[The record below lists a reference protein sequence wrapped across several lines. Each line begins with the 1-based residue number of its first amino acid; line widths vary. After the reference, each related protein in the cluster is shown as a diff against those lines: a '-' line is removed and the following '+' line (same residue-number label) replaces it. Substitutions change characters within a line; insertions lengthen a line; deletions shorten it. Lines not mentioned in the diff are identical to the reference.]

1 MLFNSIDFAVFLPVV
16 FLLYWFGAGRNFRLQ
31 NYVILAASYIFYG
44 WWDWRF
50 LALILF
56 STLLD
61 YVVGIALS
69 KTEQPLARKFWLG
82 TSIVLNLALLGTF
95 KYLNFFIENFV
106 AAFSFFG
113 AEIPVEPLKLIL
125 PVGIS
130 FYTFQTMS
138 YSLDVYKR
146 KIIPSTDFVE
156 FASFVSFFPQLVAGP
171 IERAS
176 SLLPQFTKERTFSY
190 PDAVDGMRQII
201 WGLFKKVVIADSCAD
216 YIDMVFAAPES
227 YYSSTLL
234 FAALLFP
241 AQVYCD
247 FSGYSDIA
255 IGTAR
260 LFGIKLNKNFAF
272 PMFSLTVSEF
282 WRRWHISL
290 YSWFRDYVYFPYF
303 FRSNKRNKWRLVK
316 ATFLISALIG
326 FWHGADWTFIIWG
339 LANGVYLSIPILIG
353 GKKRKLEF
361 VDSSQLLP
369 TPVQFLRMNAV
380 YWLIMLPAILFRVD
394 GMDGAEVYFSHMFS
408 FSGSL
413 IPQDVEPSF
422 LMVYGCFFVVEW
434 FGRNQ
439 EYAIEKTFHSH
450 PAYMRWLLYIIII
463 FLTGMFMQSYEN
475 PFIYFNF

>member
-1 MLFNSIDFAVFLPVV
+1 MLFNSIDFAIFLPVV
-16 FLLYWFGAGRNFRLQ
+16 FLLYWIAGSKNLRLQ
-31 NYVILAASYIFYG
+31 NYIILAASYIFYG
-44 WWDWRF
+44 WWDWKF
-50 LALILF
+50 LTLILI
-56 STLLD
+56 STLID
-61 YVVGIALS
+61 FIVGVALS
-69 KTEQPLARKFWLG
+69 KTDHPLYRKWWVA
-82 TSIVLNLALLGTF
+82 TSVVLNLALLGTF

-113 AEIPVEPLKLIL
+113 AEIPIGPLQLIL

-138 YSLDVYKR
+138 YSLDVYKK
-146 KIIPSTDFVE
+146 KIEPTNDFIV
-156 FASFVSFFPQLVAGP
+156 FASYVSFFPQLVAGP

-176 SLLPQFTKERTFSY
+176 SLLPQFTTPRSFSY
-190 PDAVDGMRQII
+190 SHAVDGMRQIL

-216 YIDMVFAAPES
+216 YIDMVFASPES

-260 LFGIKLNKNFAF
+260 LFGIRLNKNFAF

-303 FRSNKRNKWRLVK
+303 FRSAKRDIWRLIK

-339 LANGVYLSIPILIG
+339 LANGVYLSIPILMNS
-353 GKKRKLEF
+353 KKRKAEF
-361 VDSSQLLP
+361 VGTNQFLP
-369 TPVQFLRMNAV
+369 TPIQFIRMNVV
-380 YWLIMLPAILFRVD
+380 YWLIAFPAILFRAD
-394 GMDGAEVYFSHMFS
+394 GMQGAELFIGHMLS
-408 FSGSL
+408 FSGEL
-413 IPQDVEPSF
+413 IPQHVPQTF
-422 LMVYGCFFVVEW
+422 LLMYALFFVVEW
-434 FGRNQ
+434 LGRNN
-439 EYAIEKTFHSH
+439 EYAIEKTLSGQ
-450 PAYMRWLLYIIII
+450 PAYMRWALYVVIV
-463 FLTGMFMQSYEN
+463 FLTGMFMQTYEN

>member
-1 MLFNSIDFAVFLPVV
+1 MLFNSIDFALFLPIV
-16 FLLYWFGAGRNFRLQ
+16 FLLYWFGAGSNLRLQ
-31 NYVILAASYIFYG
+31 NYVIVAASYVFYG

-50 LALILF
+50 LTLILF

-61 YVVGIALS
+61 YIVGIALS
-69 KTEQPLARKFWLG
+69 KTENRLHRKFWLG
-82 TSIVLNLALLGTF
+82 ASIVLNLALLGIF

-106 AAFSFFG
+106 AAFSIFG
-113 AEIPVEPLKLIL
+113 LDIPAGPLHLIL

-146 KIIPSTDFVE
+146 KINPTSDFIV
-156 FASFVSFFPQLVAGP
+156 FASYVSFFPQLVAGP
-171 IERAS
+171 IERATN
-176 SLLPQFTKERTFSY
+176 LLPQFTVRRTFDYSL
-190 PDAVDGMRQII
+190 AVDGLRQIL
-201 WGLFKKVVIADSCAD
+201 WGLFKKVVVADSCAD
-216 YIDMVFAAPES
+216 YIDMVFASPES
-227 YYSSTLL
+227 YHSSTLL

-260 LFGIKLNKNFAF
+260 LFGIRLNKNFAF
-272 PMFSLTVSEF
+272 PFFSLTVSEF

-303 FRSNKRNKWRLVK
+303 FKSKKRDKWRLIK
-316 ATFLISALIG
+316 ATFLISGLIG

-339 LANGVYLSIPILIG
+339 LANGVYLSIPILMNAS
-353 GKKRKLEF
+353 KRKAEF
-361 VDSSQLLP
+361 IGPSQLLP
-369 TPVQFLRMNAV
+369 TPVQFIRMNAV
-380 YWLIMLPAILFRVD
+380 YWLIMFPAILFRVD
-394 GMDGAEVYFSHMFS
+394 GMDGAAIYMSHMFS
-408 FSGSL
+408 FTGDLMPQQVPQSL
-413 IPQDVEPSF
+413 
-422 LMVYGCFFVVEW
+422 LLVYAGFFVAEW
-434 FGRNQ
+434 FGRNN
-439 EYAIEKTFHSH
+439 EFAIEKTFIKH
-450 PAYMRWLLYIIII
+450 PAYMRWLLYIIIA